1 MCYAVVI
8 DWLGTV
14 YAVSVSYGCL
24 LFARMIFLTAIFVLF
39 VVIFVV
45 LLWLVSRL
53 YVVLCLF
60 LFVPVFAF
68 VLLRVEF
75 SSSFLPPR
83 RLRVWRFCLLPVC
96 SGRMVLFNK
105 GSIQFVH

>member
-1 MCYAVVI
+1 MFAISFKISMCYAVVI
-8 DWLGTV
+8 DLLRTV

-24 LFARMIFLTAIFVLF
+24 LFARMIYLTAIFDF
-39 VVIFVV
+39 VCGDFFMV

-68 VLLRVEF
+68 VLLRVDF
-75 SSSFLPPR
+75 SSSFLPSR
-83 RLRVWRFCLLPVC
+83 RLRV
-96 SGRMVLFNK
+96 
-105 GSIQFVH
+105 